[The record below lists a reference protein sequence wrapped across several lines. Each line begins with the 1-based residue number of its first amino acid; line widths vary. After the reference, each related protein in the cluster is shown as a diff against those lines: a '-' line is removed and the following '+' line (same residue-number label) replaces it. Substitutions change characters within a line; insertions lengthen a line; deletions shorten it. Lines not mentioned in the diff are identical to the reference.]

1 MELNCN
7 LVLYVL
13 KYAFTMAKTGKK
25 VQINLGEILP
35 KVEGFKLI
43 LDYYIAEVYN
53 QSLTKRIKKSYGL
66 KSVDKPLTSVNAKAT
81 LSKSCILSAS

>member
-1 MELNCN
+1 MYFGIVC
-7 LVLYVL
+7 

-43 LDYYIAEVYN
+43 LDYLLKYIINHLLNV
-53 QSLTKRIKKSYGL
+53 
-66 KSVDKPLTSVNAKAT
+66 
-81 LSKSCILSAS
+81 SKSHMDSN